1 MKALLKSEFRKL
13 RSTRTVYGFL
23 LAMVVVA
30 VVTVID
36 APKADVADPLHEQ
49 QFVFFTGLLTRVL
62 LLVLGIRIITDEF
75 RHGTIVPSL
84 LATPERLRV
93 LAAKLAMAALT
104 GAVLAAVAGSA
115 MLLTALSIG
124 SPGGT
129 GLELDGEAGRILSGL
144 ISAGALWTTIGVALG
159 TVVRSQV
166 LAIVGGLL
174 WLTGIEDMLKSRLG
188 DFSDLLPG
196 DAGLIIVVGSSLRQS
211 LTGALILLTFTV
223 ALSGASALV
232 LTRRDV
238 D

>member
-13 RSTRTVYGFL
+13 RTTRTVYGFL
-23 LAMVVVA
+23 LAMGAVA
-30 VVTVID
+30 GVTVID
-36 APKADVADPLHEQ
+36 APKADIVDPLHEQ

-62 LLVLGIRIITDEF
+62 LLVLGIRMITDEF
-75 RHGTIVPSL
+75 RHGTIVLSL

-93 LAAKLAMAALT
+93 LAAKLLMAALT
-104 GAVLAAVAGSA
+104 GAVLAAVAGAA

-124 SPGGT
+124 SPSGI
-129 GLELDGEAGRILSGL
+129 GLELDGEAGRILAGL
-144 ISAGALWTTIGVALG
+144 IGAGALWTTIGVALG

-174 WLTGIEDMLKSRLG
+174 WLMGIEDMLKSRLG
-188 DFSDLLPG
+188 GLSDLLPG
-196 DAGLIIVVGSSLRQS
+196 DAGLTMIVGSSLRQG

-223 ALSGASALV
+223 ALSGASALA

>member
-13 RSTRTVYGFL
+13 RTTRTVYGFL
-23 LAMVVVA
+23 LAMMVVA

-36 APKADVADPLHEQ
+36 APKADVGDPLHEQ

-75 RHGTIVPSL
+75 RHGSIVPSL
-84 LATPERLRV
+84 LATPQRLRV
-93 LAAKLAMAALT
+93 LAAKLVMAGLT
-104 GAVLAAVAGSA
+104 GAALAAVAGAA
-115 MLLTALSIG
+115 MVLTALSIG
-124 SPGGT
+124 SPGGF
-129 GLELDGEAGRILSGL
+129 GVESDGEAGRVLAGL
-144 ISAGALWTTIGVALG
+144 IGAGVLWTTIGVALG
-159 TVVRSQV
+159 TVVGSQV

-174 WLTGIEDMLKSRLG
+174 WLMGVEDMLKSRLG

-196 DAGLIIVVGSSLRQS
+196 DAGLTMLVGSSVRQV
-211 LTGALILLTFTV
+211 LVGALILLCFAA
-223 ALSGASALV
+223 ALSGASALA